1 MAARSLG
8 FMLAGS
14 LLLTAAGCR
23 GTPPAPAPVTRAE
36 QTPPT
41 PPPAAATTPSPQP
54 PAPAAPASPARD
66 PGRDDAPVVVDPGVD
81 DSNAPKTLAEAAA
94 AERERRARVG
104 TPATIVVTDK
114 NIHQYAAKGQITV
127 ADPRE
132 KNRKKG
138 SIAAAA
144 SAGADPA
151 AAGKP
156 LHDEQYWRSRA
167 LEIRV
172 RWRAA
177 TDEVKQL
184 EQRSTE
190 LRQRFYSEND
200 SFVRD
205 NRIKPEWDRV
215 TDRLQKAR
223 TDAETASQELAAFLE
238 EGRRADALPG
248 WLREG
253 EDQEP
258 PPPPKKK
265 ALPPAQSIE
274 PPVLNDNGGHGGW
287 R

>member
-1 MAARSLG
+1 MAARSNLLG
-8 FMLAGS
+8 LVAGS
-14 LLLTAAGCR
+14 LLLIAAGCR
-23 GTPPAPAPVTRAE
+23 GTPQPVARAE
-36 QTPPT
+36 QTPQAPAAAT
-41 PPPAAATTPSPQP
+41 PSPLPPAAAAPAP
-54 PAPAAPASPARD
+54 PAPREPT
-66 PGRDDAPVVVDPGVD
+66 RDDAPVVVDPGVD
-81 DSNAPKTLAEAAA
+81 DSNAPKTLAEAAR
-94 AERERRARVG
+94 AERERRAALG
-104 TPATIVVTDK
+104 APATIVITDK
-114 NIHQYAAKGQITV
+114 NLHQYAAKGQITV
-127 ADPRE
+127 VEPKE
-132 KNRKKG
+132 KDKKKG
-138 SIAAAA
+138 AVASPVAAG
-144 SAGADPA
+144 SAGQPLQS
-151 AAGKP
+151 

-167 LEIRV
+167 LEIRL

-177 TDEVKQL
+177 DDEIKKL
-184 EQRSTE
+184 DQRSTE

-205 NRIKPEWDRV
+205 NQIKPEWDRV

-258 PPPPKKK
+258 PPPAKKK

-274 PPVLNDNGGHGGW
+274 PPVLNDNGGHGRW